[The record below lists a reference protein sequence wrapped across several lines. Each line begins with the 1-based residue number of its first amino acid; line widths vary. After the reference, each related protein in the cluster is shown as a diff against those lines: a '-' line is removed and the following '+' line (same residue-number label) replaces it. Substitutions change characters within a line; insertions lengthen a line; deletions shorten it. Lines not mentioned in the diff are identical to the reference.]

1 MSSEVEMRS
10 SAQQRNGDHDE
21 EQSSLLHNG
30 SHSNGAVSSS
40 PSRLAASPLSSPR
53 SLSKDVAICTT
64 AWSGLSTPTR
74 SIFMLVLSALLVAV
88 VYEFG
93 VDEGVRE
100 QEADIFKEDEADLFG
115 EYGKQE
121 DDNFSSENIVGAG
134 GEDHEGFSKEV
145 LSNTRA
151 KAEELI
157 NLLHKYYGGEEKA
170 KSMLVNSWQAQWQ
183 LGEDYVFSD
192 ENEGG
197 NDDDDVADDGNQKR
211 RRTGDR
217 TQRNKEKKEMEM
229 RAKAGKLADN
239 PDAIDNNDDI
249 NRKYDWKKD
258 KKKQVKTGKVVDN
271 PDGMSPEELKLHRHY
286 RRQRTTKLVTTMA
299 RALLNPHQDK
309 FIIGTIGS
317 SVAAG
322 HDNCEYDA
330 YENQL
335 QRTIA
340 PVFAA
345 AQMEAEVQNAG
356 EGGGCGDSHQNQV
369 FCITHNVSPDVD
381 IIHYSWTYFEKED
394 AEVQREQLVRWAQYM
409 ERRPMVHHLVARG
422 KQNTCNGDS
431 LANAALDKKYAVYG
445 YNAFCIQTGEYC
457 CK

>member
-1 MSSEVEMRS
+1 
-10 SAQQRNGDHDE
+10 
-21 EQSSLLHNG
+21 
-30 SHSNGAVSSS
+30 
-40 PSRLAASPLSSPR
+40 
-53 SLSKDVAICTT
+53 
-64 AWSGLSTPTR
+64 
-74 SIFMLVLSALLVAV
+74 
-88 VYEFG
+88 
-93 VDEGVRE
+93 
-100 QEADIFKEDEADLFG
+100 
-115 EYGKQE
+115 
-121 DDNFSSENIVGAG
+121 
-134 GEDHEGFSKEV
+134 
-145 LSNTRA
+145 
-151 KAEELI
+151 
-157 NLLHKYYGGEEKA
+157 
-170 KSMLVNSWQAQWQ
+170 
-183 LGEDYVFSD
+183 
-192 ENEGG
+192 
-197 NDDDDVADDGNQKR
+197 
-211 RRTGDR
+211 
-217 TQRNKEKKEMEM
+217 
-229 RAKAGKLADN
+229 
-239 PDAIDNNDDI
+239 
-249 NRKYDWKKD
+249 
-258 KKKQVKTGKVVDN
+258 
-271 PDGMSPEELKLHRHY
+271 
-286 RRQRTTKLVTTMA
+286 MA